1 MNKPATISTN
11 EIPIPNWRFGIPAAT
26 PLRDLPTEL
35 GEFDV
40 RYALI
45 ENENGLIG
53 GIVDLQRVFELLN
66 SDNPTER
73 ARWADVAVGSIAEVL
88 VPCGDDLERVDNPFE
103 QPLITTVR
111 DEVGTAAVV
120 VGGET
125 FVNWNRVNA
134 AFQRN
139 HLDPVT
145 EIPGRQSFNRRIRE
159 EVARAI
165 RSEQPLAVMLIDL
178 DNFKEV
184 NDRYGHRTGDALL
197 WTVADG
203 LRRAIR
209 SYDFVARIGGDEF
222 AVLCNCCGPESIALP
237 VSRLRE
243 SLNLQLS
250 QFTPSQVNVT
260 ASIGVAIATQVD
272 ECCCAEAIVE
282 QADICLYHAKRSG
295 RNTSFFVDLDPF
307 ARPKFAP
314 VELDKPL
321 PRG

>member
-1 MNKPATISTN
+1 MNNSSTLRASKSTAS
-11 EIPIPNWRFGIPAAT
+11 NWRFGIPAAT

-45 ENENGLIG
+45 ENESGLIG
-53 GIVDLQRVFELLN
+53 GIVDLQRVCELLN
-66 SDNPTER
+66 VDNPIER
-73 ARWADVAVGSIAEVL
+73 ARWSDVAVGSIAEVL
-88 VPCGDDLERVDNPFE
+88 VPCGGDMERPDNSFE
-103 QPLITTVR
+103 QPAITTVR
-111 DEVGTAAVV
+111 DEIGTAAVV
-120 VGGET
+120 VDGET

-134 AFQRN
+134 VFRQN

-145 EIPGRQSFNRRIRE
+145 EIPGRQAFNRRLRE

-178 DNFKEV
+178 DHFKEV
-184 NDRYGHRTGDALL
+184 NDRHGHRTGDALL
-197 WTVADG
+197 WTVAEG

-222 AVLCNCCGPESIALP
+222 AVLCNCCGPETVSLP
-237 VSRLRE
+237 VARLRE

-250 QFTPSQVNVT
+250 QFTPSEINVT
-260 ASIGVAIATQVD
+260 ASIGVAIATRID
-272 ECCCAEAIVE
+272 ESCCGEAIVE
-282 QADICLYHAKRSG
+282 QADTCLYHAKRGG
-295 RNTSFFVDLDPF
+295 RATTFFVDLDPF

-314 VELDKPL
+314 IELGRKS
-321 PRG
+321 

>member
-1 MNKPATISTN
+1 MNTPSTISAS

-53 GIVDLQRVFELLN
+53 GIVDLQRVCELLN
-66 SDNPTER
+66 ADNPIER

-88 VPCGDDLERVDNPFE
+88 VPCAGDLERIDSAFE
-103 QPLITTVR
+103 SPAITTVR
-111 DEVGTAAVV
+111 DEAGTAAVV

-159 EVARAI
+159 EAARAI
-165 RSEQPLAVMLIDL
+165 RSKQPLAVMLIDL
-178 DNFKEV
+178 DHFKEV

-197 WTVADG
+197 WTVADS
-203 LRRAIR
+203 LRSAIR

-222 AVLCNCCGPESIALP
+222 AVLCNCCGLDSIALP

-243 SLNLQLS
+243 SLNIQLR
-250 QFTPSQVNVT
+250 QFTPSNVNVT
-260 ASIGVAIATQVD
+260 ASIGVAILQQID

-282 QADICLYHAKRSG
+282 QADICLYHAKRNG
-295 RNTSFFVDLDPF
+295 RATTFYVELDRF
-307 ARPKFAP
+307 ARPKFSP
-314 VELDKPL
+314 VELDQSAS
-321 PRG
+321 